1 MGVGILA
8 KRVVLELG
16 SSTNFVYSLK
26 QPVFT
31 GCFFHNLFFNS
42 KFTGRITDR
51 HHKYC
56 LFRFVNP
63 KNNGVMLHKELP
75 LSPVGISP
83 SFPFWAAVRHR
94 LQ

>member
-31 GCFFHNLFFNS
+31 GCFFHNLCFNS

-63 KNNGVMLHKELP
+63 AHQIQSCP
-75 LSPVGISP
+75 
-83 SFPFWAAVRHR
+83 W
-94 LQ
+94 LQQCMCDVSVDAIQIP